1 MKKLSILFMVIFIF
15 GLSTIGNVS
24 AETDVAKLLAF
35 VDGAAN
41 DYFGRSVAV
50 DGDTAVIG
58 AYGDDGTGSESG
70 AVYVF
75 VRSEDSGGII
85 TWTQQDKLTV
95 TNGANDQFGRSVA
108 VDGNTAVIGAPG
120 YGSNSGAVY
129 VFVRSEDSGGNIT
142 WTQQD
147 KLTAGDDDA
156 AAGDHFGYS
165 VAVDGDT
172 AVIGA
177 YGDDDN
183 GSNSGSAYVFV
194 RSSGTWTQQDKLTAY
209 AYDAAAGDYFGKSV
223 AVDGDTAVIGAYG
236 DDDNGSLSGSAYV
249 FVRSSGTWTQ
259 QTKLPVDD
267 GLDGGDIFGI
277 SVAVDGDTAVIGAYG
292 DDDNG
297 SASGSAYVFV
307 RSEDSG
313 GNITW
318 EQQDK
323 LTAGDDDAAAGD
335 YFGRSVAVDG
345 GTAVIGA
352 YGDDDKGS
360 LSGSAYVFNLA
371 PSDIDNDN
379 DGVPNDQDNCPDIH
393 NTDQADSD
401 YDSLGDVC
409 DDTFDTVTVVDALV
423 STCQSSVTILE
434 QTSSLGVKG
443 KIGKKLKL
451 TSPAG
456 VKGMISKL
464 AGKGSFAAKVVKA
477 EYDYANGNIDA
488 CTYLDKLDGALS
500 QLEGYDEQLE
510 DKIDIDKTVDP
521 DEASLQRDST
531 TMWIMIND
539 LISDAVLSCSE

>member
-147 KLTAGDDDA
+147 KLTAGDDD
-156 AAGDHFGYS
+156 G
-165 VAVDGDT
+165 
-172 AVIGA
+172 
-177 YGDDDN
+177 
-183 GSNSGSAYVFV
+183 
-194 RSSGTWTQQDKLTAY
+194 
-209 AYDAAAGDYFGKSV
+209 AAGDYFG
-223 AVDGDTAVIGAYG
+223 Y
-236 DDDNGSLSGSAYV
+236 
-249 FVRSSGTWTQ
+249 
-259 QTKLPVDD
+259 
-267 GLDGGDIFGI
+267 
-277 SVAVDGDTAVIGAYG
+277 
-292 DDDNG
+292 
-297 SASGSAYVFV
+297 
-307 RSEDSG
+307 
-313 GNITW
+313 
-318 EQQDK
+318 
-323 LTAGDDDAAAGD
+323 
-335 YFGRSVAVDG
+335 SVAVDG

-443 KIGKKLKL
+443 MNSKKLKL